1 MKDILNKIMHS
12 LDFLAVAGTVHGF
25 PTIRFIDLHYRQL
38 LGKEVFNQCHPKTVP
53 TAYSMANL

>member
-1 MKDILNKIMHS
+1 MHI

-53 TAYSMANL
+53 TAYSMVNL